1 MGVGLA
7 QGRFRIPDRRFPL
20 REGGLILVA
29 PAAVLVLGA
38 AQGDEGGEGARQLQ
52 GLVGVSEPFP
62 LGREGLV
69 LGPPFFQLGRDPLH
83 LLFQPGQALA
93 PGQGLVI
100 AGDAAVEVHFIP
112 LPLLQV
118 CAQLGLG
125 LG

>member
-1 MGVGLA
+1 MIL
-7 QGRFRIPDRRFPL
+7 FPT
-20 REGGLILVA
+20 
-29 PAAVLVLGA
+29 AAVLVLGA

-52 GLVGVSEPFP
+52 GQVGASEPFP

-69 LGPPFFQLGRDPLH
+69 LGPPLFQLGRDPPH
-83 LLFQPGQALA
+83 LPFEPGQALA

-100 AGDAAVEVHFIP
+100 EGEAAVEIHFIP

-118 CAQLGLG
+118 RAQLGLR